1 MIYETFSTHKEQLMK
16 KRMISITGML
26 LFATGFAA
34 FAQEP
39 APPPPPPPP
48 PPPVEKKTEEIIIKK
63 KGDKE
68 ANLTIQINGDQVLV
82 NGKPMMEFNEDGIT
96 VNKRKIIVRDGDK
109 FIIGDNPDNQV
120 IMDMPDNF
128 AWNSGE
134 KRTFLGVVTAADKD
148 GALIEDVTAES
159 PAAKAGLEK
168 GDIITKVGDD
178 KISTPDDLSK
188 SIRARKANEEVKISY
203 LHNGKKK
210 STKATLSE
218 KEGSAKVFG
227 FSGPKGQYRQ
237 LVIPP
242 GGQDQFRFNQDMF
255 NDIQRGEG
263 FFNQDENGNMNG
275 NFNFDF
281 ATPRKKLG
289 LKIQDTEDETG
300 VKVLEVEDSSAAQTA
315 GLKKDDVIIEIAGS
329 KVSNTDVARELL
341 SANRE
346 KSLYNI
352 KAKRNGKEMSFDI
365 KIPKKL
371 KTANL

>member
-1 MIYETFSTHKEQLMK
+1 
-16 KRMISITGML
+16 MISITGML

-148 GALIEDVTAES
+148 GALIEEVTAES

-178 KISTPDDLSK
+178 KIITPDDLSK

-329 KVSNTDVARELL
+329 KVSNTDDARELL

-346 KSLYNI
+346 KSFYNI

>member
-26 LFATGFAA
+26 LLATGFSA

-39 APPPPPPPP
+39 APPPPPPP

-63 KGDKE
+63 KGDKD
-68 ANLTIQINGDQVLV
+68 ANITIQINGDQVLV

-109 FIIGDNPDNQV
+109 LIFGDDADDRL
-120 IMDMPDNF
+120 IMNMPRNF
-128 AWNSGE
+128 SWNSNE

-148 GALIEDVTAES
+148 GALIEEITEGS
-159 PAAKAGLEK
+159 PAEKAGLAK

-178 KISTPDDLSK
+178 KIATPDDLSK

-210 STKATLSE
+210 STRATLTE
-218 KEGSAKVFG
+218 KEGTANVYG
-227 FSGPKGQYRQ
+227 FSGPKGRYRE

-242 GGQDQFRFNQDMF
+242 GGQNQFRFNQDWM
-255 NDIQRGEG
+255 DDLQRGEG
-263 FFNQDENGNMNG
+263 FFNEDEHGDMRG

-281 ATPRKKLG
+281 ANPRKKLG
-289 LKIQDTEDETG
+289 LKIQDTEDESG
-300 VKVLEVEDSSAAQTA
+300 VKVLEVEDSSAAQVA
-315 GLKKDDVIIEIAGS
+315 GLQKNDVITEIAGT
-329 KVSNTDVARELL
+329 KVANTDDARELL

-346 KSLYNI
+346 RSLYNI
-352 KAKRNGKEMSFDI
+352 KAKRDGKEMSFDI